1 MMSLSVCPKCGSK
14 VRDEMNFCPKCGTP
28 LKVAAQPQPAAPP
41 VAPAPAPAPAPY
53 RAEKQEKREKEEKG
67 EKQEKQEKEEREQR
81 SEKTETSFVGPLVGG
96 IILVFAG
103 FILYLV
109 VTGSLQWQSVGALF
123 FIVIGIII
131 IVGGIYA
138 ATMASRRH
146 PKP

>member
-1 MMSLSVCPKCGSK
+1 MSVCPKCGSK
-14 VRDEMNFCPKCGTP
+14 VRDEMNFCPKCGSP
-28 LKVAAQPQPAAPP
+28 LKAAAQPQPAAPP
-41 VAPAPAPAPAPY
+41 VPPAPAPAPAPAPY
-53 RAEKQEKREKEEKG
+53 RAEKQEKQEKDEKR
-67 EKQEKQEKEEREQR
+67 EKQEKEEREQR
-81 SEKTETSFVGPLVGG
+81 SEKTETSFIGPLVCG

-138 ATMASRRH
+138 AVMASRRH